1 MQKVITINLN
11 GNAFQLDESGFNALR
26 AYLDDAADQL
36 EGNPDA
42 AEIIADLEQAVADK
56 CARHL
61 GAHKTV
67 VSAAEVEKIIV
78 EMGPVEGGPEKNQRA
93 GAGGGAA
100 QEQPKGKTRS
110 EERAPRRL
118 YQIREGAMLSGVCTG
133 LAAYLNVDVT
143 IIRVAFVVLALL
155 TKGLWVLVYLALSFV
170 IPYAETSEEQAAAR
184 GLPFRAQEVID
195 RAKQKAAKFKDDGDW
210 RQRWRRQQQQWSQQW
225 QRAVRQPW
233 PPMGMQPAYAARV
246 WAGVLM
252 PLLALAQVAAFIA
265 LAIAIVSLVDTGS
278 VFGWVV
284 PQDVP
289 LWASVLALIIL
300 YQIVTAPI
308 SAARSATHYAYHK
321 PQEPWFVFT
330 NGVLSLA
337 AAVIFFWLAYTYL
350 PEVRQFVHSLPAMW
364 EAVSHSAR

>member
-1 MQKVITINLN
+1 MQQVITINLN
-11 GNAFQLDESGFNALR
+11 GNAYQLDETGYHALR
-26 AYLDDAADQL
+26 AYLDEAAVQL

-61 GAHKTV
+61 GPHKTV
-67 VSAAEVEKIIV
+67 VTAAEVGTIIG
-78 EMGPVEGGPEKNQRA
+78 EMGPVDAGPGKDARGDAATAEAPAA
-93 GAGGGAA
+93 GKA
-100 QEQPKGKTRS
+100 KS
-110 EERAPRRL
+110 EERPPKRL
-118 YQIREGAMLSGVCTG
+118 YQIREGAMLSGVCMG
-133 LAAYLNVDVT
+133 LAAYFNVDVT

-155 TKGLWVLVYLALSFV
+155 TKGLWVLVYLAMSFV

-195 RAKQKAAKFKDDGDW
+195 RAKQKAAKIKGDGDW
-210 RQRWRRQQQQWSQQW
+210 KQRWRHQQQEWSRQW
-225 QRAVRQPW
+225 QRAMRQSW
-233 PPMGMQPAYAARV
+233 PPAGMQPAYAARV

-289 LWASVLALIIL
+289 LWASVLGLVVL
-300 YQIVTAPI
+300 YQIVVAPI
-308 SAARSATHYAYHK
+308 RAAQSATHYAFHR
-321 PQEPWFVFT
+321 PQEPWFVFA

-337 AAVIFFWLAYTYL
+337 AAVVFFWLAYSYL

-364 EAVSHSAR
+364 EAVSQSVR